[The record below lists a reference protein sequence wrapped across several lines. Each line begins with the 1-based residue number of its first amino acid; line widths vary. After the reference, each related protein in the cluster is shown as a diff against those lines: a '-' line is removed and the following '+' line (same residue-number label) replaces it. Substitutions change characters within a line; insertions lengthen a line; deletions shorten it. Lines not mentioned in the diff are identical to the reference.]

1 MKKIDFIQKDGKT
14 TSVKIPNNKFNE
26 IIGKLIRDRRK
37 ELNLSPVNI
46 AKYLNINYRTYS
58 QYETG
63 RISIPAVKLFSITKL
78 LGVSVDE
85 WLNVYYQN
93 ACMSVDYDIV
103 HEIIDEHNLNNLNE
117 PYPDS
122 LIELKINILKE
133 IYKSGDKKLIKA
145 LDNILDSLY
154 SLLQKDKK

>member
-1 MKKIDFIQKDGKT
+1 MQKLKT
-14 TSVKIPNNKFNE
+14 KAKTEFNE
-26 IIGKLIRDRRK
+26 IIGKLIRERRK
-37 ELNLSPVNI
+37 ELNLSPVNL

-63 RISIPAVKLFSITKL
+63 KISIPAEKLFSLAKL
-78 LGVSVDE
+78 FAVSVDE
-85 WLNVYYQN
+85 WLNVYYKN
-93 ACMSVDYDIV
+93 ACMSVDYEIV
-103 HEIIDEHNLNNLNE
+103 NEIICEHNKHDSNNLNE

-133 IYKSGDKKLIKA
+133 IYKSGDNKLIKF
-145 LDNILDSLY
+145 LDNFLDFLH